1 MRHKTN
7 LRIYGLASL
16 SKQRTVSDTRQ
27 YQRHVEHGCCA
38 VCENATRGQDLHRPA
53 ELQWASLSTHAKE
66 SRLQLAGGPMPY
78 FNFDLIVGDEL
89 RSQGGMILENAEGA
103 IDKADSLASEL
114 CIARPEL
121 RSRGF
126 SVRVVDGDSHELYRT
141 PVNPRS

>member
-1 MRHKTN
+1 LTKSPN
-7 LRIYGLASL
+7 GS
-16 SKQRTVSDTRQ
+16 
-27 YQRHVEHGCCA
+27 GA
-38 VCENATRGQDLHRPA
+38 VCENATPGQDLHRPA

-78 FNFDLIVGDEL
+78 FNFDLIVGEEL

-126 SVRVVDGDSHELYRT
+126 SVRVIDGDSHELYRT
-141 PVNPRS
+141 SVNPRS